1 VTWNYEPNKSFFPS
15 KYFITATRKE
25 MRTMGHLENID
36 LEPRRKAELKH
47 MSNFRFGQDTE
58 SLTFCYT
65 ANGRKTD
72 IYSLENS
79 FEVSAKPGHNAHS
92 CVSSGSCF

>member
-1 VTWNYEPNKSFFPS
+1 
-15 KYFITATRKE
+15 

>member
-1 VTWNYEPNKSFFPS
+1 
-15 KYFITATRKE
+15 

-79 FEVSAKPGHNAHS
+79 FEVLLNLVTTHIPVFHQVP
-92 CVSSGSCF
+92 VSSPDTVLCSLLTAWVSVK